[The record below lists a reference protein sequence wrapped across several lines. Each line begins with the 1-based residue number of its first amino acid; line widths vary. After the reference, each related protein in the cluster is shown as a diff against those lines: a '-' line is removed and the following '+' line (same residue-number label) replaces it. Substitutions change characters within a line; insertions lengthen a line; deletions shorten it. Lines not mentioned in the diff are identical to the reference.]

1 MLFRSLFAKIHLADN
16 QKAVGRDHQDY
27 DNLYKIRQMM
37 SILKKAFQENYNLG
51 QNVSIDEAIV
61 KGKGRNPVKQYM
73 PMKPIKRGSKLWCI
87 GCSCCAYL
95 RDFHLYAGKEKGTGE
110 QGLSSRVVCDLCHP
124 TLDNRNHVIYMDNFF
139 TSIGLCKKLKGYG
152 TYTVGT
158 LRSNRVGYPKCLT
171 DKAMLKKMKRGDY
184 HSASSEGITVTVWK
198 DTKDVSFLTNVH
210 SSRGDDRTSRKK
222 QDGTVHSITAPT
234 VVKDYNNNMGAI
246 DKNDQLKKT
255 YSIDRKSKRWW
266 MRIFSHLFDI
276 CRLNAF
282 IMHQQCYVQWNSGPV
297 EEDVTPMMDQK
308 AFTSSLVK
316 SLCGNHTSKK
326 QRGRPSLS
334 PPSLLLRTSGHES
347 VNIVKAGILK
357 RGRCAECCIGENRKR
372 ARVETVYG
380 CLQCNVRLCRNKC
393 HDLFHSRLTLPN

>member
-1 MLFRSLFAKIHLADN
+1 
-16 QKAVGRDHQDY
+16 
-27 DNLYKIRQMM
+27 
-37 SILKKAFQENYNLG
+37 
-51 QNVSIDEAIV
+51 
-61 KGKGRNPVKQYM
+61 
-73 PMKPIKRGSKLWCI
+73 
-87 GCSCCAYL
+87 
-95 RDFHLYAGKEKGTGE
+95 
-110 QGLSSRVVCDLCHP
+110 
-124 TLDNRNHVIYMDNFF
+124 
-139 TSIGLCKKLKGYG
+139 
-152 TYTVGT
+152 
-158 LRSNRVGYPKCLT
+158 
-171 DKAMLKKMKRGDY
+171 
-184 HSASSEGITVTVWK
+184 
-198 DTKDVSFLTNVH
+198 
-210 SSRGDDRTSRKK
+210 
-222 QDGTVHSITAPT
+222 
-234 VVKDYNNNMGAI
+234 MGAI
-246 DKNDQLKKT
+246 NKNDQLKKT